1 MLRVDLQL
9 LRSTEIL
16 PEGDFRETSHLA
28 GRGHLLELIR
38 IFEKEN
44 PGLPMRVDH
53 GRTMLGDEKEGYNP
67 GYSFYGRMFALAQVE
82 GMMAAVRD
90 EMTSGMI

>member
-1 MLRVDLQL
+1 
-9 LRSTEIL
+9 
-16 PEGDFRETSHLA
+16 
-28 GRGHLLELIR
+28 
-38 IFEKEN
+38 
-44 PGLPMRVDH
+44 MRVDH

-67 GYSFYGRMFALAQVE
+67 RYSFYGCMFALAQVE